1 MQNINI
7 NYFSNTK
14 LCMIVLDARDHAV
27 VVDIYRPPP
36 KKLQSKIIIKVQS
49 LSPNLLKSFSK
60 IIARSTECLA
70 RKQLSTCLRIN
81 YVII

>member
-27 VVDIYRPPP
+27 VIG
-36 KKLQSKIIIKVQS
+36 I
-49 LSPNLLKSFSK
+49 
-60 IIARSTECLA
+60 
-70 RKQLSTCLRIN
+70 
-81 YVII
+81 